1 MDMIGL
7 MRILFFLHTS
17 FYKKMG
23 FLHIPK
29 LDDFRPDEVDP
40 TRTEQ
45 FRADDLTGPVGYR
58 FTYYMFKNLK

>member
-1 MDMIGL
+1 
-7 MRILFFLHTS
+7 
-17 FYKKMG
+17 MG